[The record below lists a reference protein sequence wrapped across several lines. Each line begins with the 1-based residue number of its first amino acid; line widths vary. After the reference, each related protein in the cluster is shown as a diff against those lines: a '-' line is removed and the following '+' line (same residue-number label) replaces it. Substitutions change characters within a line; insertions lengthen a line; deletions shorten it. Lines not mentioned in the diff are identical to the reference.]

1 MLFISD
7 LPTAGK
13 AVSREKVPA
22 LKGTPSAA
30 KVKPCEIMRNG
41 LGGGV
46 IGRTMTQPDYA
57 PDDDGRDKRDDW
69 PPTAQPE
76 RTQKTPIVFHVIAS
90 VLPACYQSTHEAQT
104 KHQTIGSARPQ
115 QARRKVGA

>member
-30 KVKPCEIMRNG
+30 TVKPCEIMRNG

-46 IGRTMTQPDYA
+46 IGPTMGQPDYS
-57 PDDDGRDKRDDW
+57 PDDSGRDKRDDW

-90 VLPACYQSTHEAQT
+90 VLPACYQLKFPVRVCGIPYHSLT
-104 KHQTIGSARPQ
+104 KGMGSATW
-115 QARRKVGA
+115 